1 MLCQGR
7 VRLAVR
13 WTLMT
18 ERKVVLTTGT
28 TSGIGLAT
36 AIELAKR
43 GFESVATYR
52 SEHKLPAL
60 QQAAHDAGVTV
71 HAVRLDVTDAD
82 GCARVVAEVLDRHGA
97 LHGLVNNA
105 GYGLRGA
112 VEDTSDDEARQIF
125 ETMVLA
131 PARLSRL
138 VLPHLRA
145 AGGGRIVNISSI
157 YGRTTTPLSGWYQ
170 AAKHALEGLSDALRA
185 EVGGDGVHVILV
197 EPGGFRTEIWEEQ
210 VVRNPSERYRTAYE
224 RTQKGLQMAAPLLG
238 DPAACAKVVAGALQ
252 ARMPRARYLV
262 GPDAYLAAAVL
273 PLTPPAVKDRI
284 ARAFLGL

>member
-1 MLCQGR
+1 MP
-7 VRLAVR
+7 
-13 WTLMT
+13 T
-18 ERKVVLTTGT
+18 RKVVLTTGA
-28 TSGIGLAT
+28 TSGIGLET

-43 GFESVATYR
+43 GFDSVGTYR
-52 SEHKLPAL
+52 SEHKLEAL
-60 QQAAHDAGVTV
+60 QEAAHGAGVSV
-71 HAVRLDVTDAD
+71 HAVRLDVTDAEA
-82 GCARVVAEVLDRHGA
+82 CAEVVDEVVDGHGS
-97 LHGLVNNA
+97 LYGLVNNA
-105 GYGLRGA
+105 GFGLRGA
-112 VEDTSDDEARQIF
+112 VEDTSEDEARKIL

-131 PARLSRL
+131 PARLCRL
-138 VLPHLRA
+138 ALPHLRA

-210 VVRNPSERYRTAYE
+210 VIASPSERYRTAYE
-224 RTQKGLQMAAPLLG
+224 RVHKAIQLAAPLLG
-238 DPAACAKVVAGALQ
+238 DPAACARVIAGALQ
-252 ARMPRARYLV
+252 AKIPRARYLV

-284 ARAFLGL
+284 ARAVLGL